1 MKKRWMIGGLES
13 LLPPNADKESTVSQC
28 TGIGVMG
35 GAASAVWFLIR
46 YGEARSNLYTY
57 SSSLQ
62 RRVLT
67 GEKIEPFSHFAGCA
81 GWLMAFFL
89 FMLLVWMGMLY
100 ASFSQGSRSLYLMGR
115 LPKGRRIM
123 AGAAVVPGAVRRA
136 LRGAAGRVLPG
147 VAVCNADGMSADL
160 RREGICW
167 KRKILRNSTGKRR
180 RWRMCPWPSSRGRSL
195 AFSSSCSLVMHSLLS
210 AEKGGSAL
218 CETAFP

>member
-1 MKKRWMIGGLES
+1 MKKRWMIGGLEG

-35 GAASAVWFLIR
+35 GAASAVWFLLR

-123 AGAAVVPGAVRRA
+123 AGYL
-136 LRGAAGRVLPG
+136 LRGPLWCLVRCAVLCGALLGAYYLVWRFATPAGCLP
-147 VAVCNADGMSADL
+147 
-160 RREGICW
+160 I
-167 KRKILRNSTGKRR
+167 
-180 RWRMCPWPSSRGRSL
+180 
-195 AFSSSCSLVMHSLLS
+195 
-210 AEKGGSAL
+210 
-218 CETAFP
+218 

>member
-1 MKKRWMIGGLES
+1 MKKWWMIGGLEG

-35 GAASAVWFLIR
+35 GTASAVWFLIR

-67 GEKIEPFSHFAGCA
+67 GAKIESFSHFAGCA

-115 LPKGRRIM
+115 LPNRRRIM
-123 AGAAVVPGAVRRA
+123 ARYL
-136 LRGAAGRVLPG
+136 LRGPLWCLVRCAVLCGALTG
-147 VAVCNADGMSADL
+147 VYYLIWRLATP
-160 RREGICW
+160 
-167 KRKILRNSTGKRR
+167 TG
-180 RWRMCPWPSSRGRSL
+180 CLPI
-195 AFSSSCSLVMHSLLS
+195 
-210 AEKGGSAL
+210 
-218 CETAFP
+218 

>member
-1 MKKRWMIGGLES
+1 MKKRWMIGGLEG

-46 YGEARSNLYTY
+46 YGEAHSNLYTY

-100 ASFSQGSRSLYLMGR
+100 ASFSQGSRSLYLMRR
-115 LPKGRRIM
+115 LPEGHKPLLDYVLRAPALCI
-123 AGAAVVPGAVRRA
+123 AGAA
-136 LRGAAGRVLPG
+136 
-147 VAVCNADGMSADL
+147 AVCAVLLGGYYLLWRFMTP
-160 RREGICW
+160 EIC
-167 KRKILRNSTGKRR
+167 L
-180 RWRMCPWPSSRGRSL
+180 P
-195 AFSSSCSLVMHSLLS
+195 H
-210 AEKGGSAL
+210 
-218 CETAFP
+218 